1 VPVRLAAA
9 LGLVSVAGCL
19 LLVGLLHVLAGL
31 DPLWM
36 TLSEYALEPLGWM
49 FDLGVTGLAAGSLLV
64 LFALLGAGLLRWP
77 SMGAVALLVWAGA
90 LLVLVLFQ
98 KADWS
103 VGPSLSG
110 YVHRYAGFAA
120 FVALPAAAL
129 ALARGRGRD
138 RYAVGMT
145 TLALLSYGWLAV
157 IVAGMLLY
165 PLAGVPMWQVVPLG
179 LVERG
184 LALTE
189 LATLTLL
196 ATSAYRAA
204 PSPADTALRS
214 QSAVLDARKLHYGS
228 EVRTGRGG
236 GDGAGRGGA
245 GEGVSAR

>member
-1 VPVRLAAA
+1 VPIRMAAA

-19 LLVGLLHVLAGL
+19 LLVGVLHVLGGL

-36 TLSEYALEPLGWM
+36 TLSEYALGPLGWM

-64 LFALLGAGLLRWP
+64 LLALVGAGLLRWP
-77 SMGAVALLVWAGA
+77 STGAVALLVWAGA

-129 ALARGRGRD
+129 AVARGRGRSG
-138 RYAVGMT
+138 RGLT
-145 TLALLSYGWLAV
+145 TLALLSYGWLSV

-184 LALTE
+184 LALSE
-189 LATLTLL
+189 LAALTLL
-196 ATSAYRAA
+196 ATTAYRAA
-204 PSPADTALRS
+204 PAHTRLRTSPAHTPPLDAPPLHGPPAHTSPAHTPPAPYE
-214 QSAVLDARKLHYGS
+214 SAV
-228 EVRTGRGG
+228 RTN
-236 GDGAGRGGA
+236 
-245 GEGVSAR
+245 

>member
-1 VPVRLAAA
+1 VPIRVAAA

-19 LLVGLLHVLAGL
+19 LLVGVLHALGGL
-31 DPLWM
+31 DPLRM
-36 TLSEYALEPLGWM
+36 TLSEYALGPLGWM

-64 LFALLGAGLLRWP
+64 LFALVRAGLLRWP
-77 SMGAVALLVWAGA
+77 STGAVALLVWAGA

-103 VGPSLSG
+103 VGPSPSG

-129 ALARGRGRD
+129 AVARGRGRS
-138 RYAVGMT
+138 GHGLT

-184 LALTE
+184 LAGTE
-189 LATLTLL
+189 LAALTLL
-196 ATSAYRAA
+196 ATAAHRATAAHA
-204 PSPADTALRS
+204 PPHRPPPHPAPPPHAPYE
-214 QSAVLDARKLHYGS
+214 SAV
-228 EVRTGRGG
+228 RTN
-236 GDGAGRGGA
+236 
-245 GEGVSAR
+245 